1 MRSCSKVYLIMDAL
15 DECPEDHDARQRVLE
30 WIERL
35 TLNASNLKIF
45 ATSRELPA
53 IRESMEAL
61 GSQSLRIATSSVDA
75 DIQFYVANRLSSD
88 RNFRHFGTATLNLIE
103 STIAEK
109 ADGM

>member
-1 MRSCSKVYLIMDAL
+1 MDAL
-15 DECPEDHDARQRVLE
+15 NECPEDYDARQRVLE
-30 WIERL
+30 RIERL
-35 TLNASNLKIF
+35 TQEASNLIIF

-75 DIQFYVANRLSSD
+75 DIQFWIANRLSSD
-88 RNFRHFGTATLNLIE
+88 RSFCRFGTVTLDLIE
-103 STIAEK
+103 STIAKK

>member
-1 MRSCSKVYLIMDAL
+1 MLRQAYAISKQSVPGHDELEKILLASMRPCSKVYLIMDAL

-30 WIERL
+30 RIERL
-35 TLNASNLKIF
+35 TQEASNLKIF

-75 DIQFYVANRLSSD
+75 DIQFWIANRL
-88 RNFRHFGTATLNLIE
+88 
-103 STIAEK
+103 
-109 ADGM
+109 